1 MTPEEIFC
9 GTKIGTD
16 ILCRSHVWGCPTY
29 VLDPKLQDGKK
40 IPKWRPRSRR
50 GQFLGFSP
58 MHANTVGLIRNL
70 ETGFISPQFH
80 CVYDDWFETV
90 HSYEDLDPEK
100 WKDLVIRGRVRVPT
114 DDGEQHM
121 ELADDWLT
129 DVERTAKQQRLENLR
144 QRFQGN
150 RGGKTE
156 TQEGKRQET
165 PTQTQR
171 QGAQLEQTA
180 TELDD
185 VITDLFSDNEEEK
198 VENAPPTPP
207 EAPTTSGSSSPIQ
220 APTGRTTRSRS
231 GRQIRPP
238 DRYGYDGDEG
248 YGYNVYETLSAFIAS
263 LPRWISHNDSA
274 TVNFAEVHALL
285 ADLHQNDAYSGLDAI
300 HPMIG
305 SSNLSAFATKGTDP
319 DTPTYEQA
327 MASDQREEFEK
338 AMEKEIA
345 DLSRRGTFTL
355 IKRSDLPSGANL
367 LPGTWAFKVKRFP
380 DGRIRKYKARF
391 CVRGDRQV
399 EGIDYDKTYAPVVQW
414 STVRLLMTLSVALG
428 LKTKQVDFDLAFAQ
442 AELDEDIFLELPKG
456 FVADDDGQEGAYVM
470 KLNRSLYGLKQAAL
484 YWFQHLSDG
493 LKRHGFKPANEIDPC
508 LFIHEDMIVLVY
520 VDDCLFFGRDEKK
533 IQEMIQ
539 RLKDD
544 GFELTEEHQCMP
556 SSELMSRKMSD
567 GRRLLLS
574 QPGLIKKIL
583 RTTGMD
589 MCAAKATPAT
599 QQPLGTNPKGNS
611 RVESWSYALV
621 IGMLLYVASNTRP
634 DIQFAVHQCVRFTHT
649 PKRSHEEAVKRICRY
664 LKGTMDKGMIID
676 PKGSMKLNCYV
687 DADFAG
693 LWLGTRS
700 VEKSV
705 SAHTCQTV
713 RWADVV
719 AISSKTPGNRH
730 EMEGQQPSIL
740 VK

>member
-1 MTPEEIFC
+1 
-9 GTKIGTD
+9 
-16 ILCRSHVWGCPTY
+16 
-29 VLDPKLQDGKK
+29 
-40 IPKWRPRSRR
+40 
-50 GQFLGFSP
+50 
-58 MHANTVGLIRNL
+58 
-70 ETGFISPQFH
+70 
-80 CVYDDWFETV
+80 
-90 HSYEDLDPEK
+90 
-100 WKDLVIRGRVRVPT
+100 
-114 DDGEQHM
+114 
-121 ELADDWLT
+121 
-129 DVERTAKQQRLENLR
+129 
-144 QRFQGN
+144 
-150 RGGKTE
+150 
-156 TQEGKRQET
+156 
-165 PTQTQR
+165 
-171 QGAQLEQTA
+171 
-180 TELDD
+180 
-185 VITDLFSDNEEEK
+185 
-198 VENAPPTPP
+198 
-207 EAPTTSGSSSPIQ
+207 
-220 APTGRTTRSRS
+220 
-231 GRQIRPP
+231 
-238 DRYGYDGDEG
+238 
-248 YGYNVYETLSAFIAS
+248 
-263 LPRWISHNDSA
+263 
-274 TVNFAEVHALL
+274 
-285 ADLHQNDAYSGLDAI
+285 
-300 HPMIG
+300 
-305 SSNLSAFATKGTDP
+305 
-319 DTPTYEQA
+319 
-327 MASDQREEFEK
+327 
-338 AMEKEIA
+338 
-345 DLSRRGTFTL
+345 
-355 IKRSDLPSGANL
+355 
-367 LPGTWAFKVKRFP
+367 
-380 DGRIRKYKARF
+380 
-391 CVRGDRQV
+391 
-399 EGIDYDKTYAPVVQW
+399 
-414 STVRLLMTLSVALG
+414 
-428 LKTKQVDFDLAFAQ
+428 
-442 AELDEDIFLELPKG
+442 
-456 FVADDDGQEGAYVM
+456 M

-719 AISSKTPGNRH
+719 ATSSKTSG
-730 EMEGQQPSIL
+730 S
-740 VK
+740 K